1 MEDVL
6 LGQAN
11 VGFVC
16 NQWLGLEEI
25 GFWMIGMADVERK
38 SVLAQME

>member
-1 MEDVL
+1 MEEVL

-11 VGFVC
+11 VGFGW

-25 GFWMIGMADVERK
+25 GFWMIGMAVVERK
-38 SVLAQME
+38 SVLARME

>member
-1 MEDVL
+1 MDLGV

-11 VGFVC
+11 VGFGW
-16 NQWLGLEEI
+16 NQWHGLEEL
-25 GFWMIGMADVERK
+25 GFWMIGMAVVERK